1 MFSVRD
7 IIELAL
13 HPENMGQDSLADL
26 REAVNACPYSHIY
39 RILLLQNMYCVNSPD
54 FDSEMSRSRVFLP
67 CVDEMMSVMLDAM
80 SRRQAG
86 QLENDRT
93 MVLLNA
99 FLGQDVQLNQE
110 LPEYSAVSEDYLAST
125 GLDAD
130 VSDIPA
136 EDTVHSGDRLSLTD
150 SLLGSIFGGGQID
163 DTLDLNVSVTA
174 VDVPVAMDPVP
185 EPEEEFNA
193 ADYDKAVLNE
203 ELFTETLAG
212 IYIKQHRYQE
222 AMEIIRSLSLNFPNK
237 SCYFADQIRYLE
249 KIEKINNKKDK

>member
-1 MFSVRD
+1 MLSVRD
-7 IIELAL
+7 IVELAL
-13 HPENMGQDSLADL
+13 HPENMGQDTLADL
-26 REAVNACPYSHIY
+26 REVVSACPYSHIY
-39 RILLLQNMYCVNSPD
+39 RILLLQNMYCVSSPD

-67 CVDEMMSVMLDAM
+67 CVDEMTGVMLDAM

-99 FLGQDVQLNQE
+99 FLGQDMQMDQE
-110 LPEYSAVSEDYLAST
+110 LPEYSASSEDYLASA

-130 VSDIPA
+130 ASDISA
-136 EDTVHSGDRLSLTD
+136 EEMAHSGDRLSLTD
-150 SLLGSIFGGGQID
+150 SLLDSIFGGHVD
-163 DTLDLNVSVTA
+163 DTLSLNVSA
-174 VDVPVAMDPVP
+174 PAMDVPVAMDSAL
-185 EPEEEFNA
+185 EPDEEFNA
-193 ADYDKAVLNE
+193 ADDDKPVLNE

-237 SCYFADQIRYLE
+237 SSYFADQIRYLE

>member
-1 MFSVRD
+1 MLSVRD
-7 IIELAL
+7 IVELAL
-13 HPENMGQDSLADL
+13 HPENMGQDTLADL
-26 REAVNACPYSHIY
+26 REAVSACPYSHIY
-39 RILLLQNMYCVNSPD
+39 RILLLQNMYCVSSPD

-67 CVDEMMSVMLDAM
+67 CVDEMMGVMLDAM

-99 FLGQDVQLNQE
+99 LLGQDMQMDQE
-110 LPEYSAVSEDYLAST
+110 LPEYSAASEDYLASA

-130 VSDIPA
+130 ASDISA
-136 EDTVHSGDRLSLTD
+136 EEMAHSGDRLSLTD
-150 SLLGSIFGGGQID
+150 SLLDSIFGGHVD
-163 DTLDLNVSVTA
+163 DTLSLNVSA
-174 VDVPVAMDPVP
+174 PAMDVPVAMASAL
-185 EPEEEFNA
+185 EPDEEFNA
-193 ADYDKAVLNE
+193 ADDDKPVLNE

-237 SCYFADQIRYLE
+237 SSYFADQIRYLE